1 MKIWMLQC
9 THGVCSGVTWW
20 CFKTAGAP
28 LFWWLPA
35 TRWVTLSPKEPPGSR
50 WGHVPSPAEQQSA
63 FKDSSVWRDVQGP
76 GPLSANWDN
85 LEDHSSSRT
94 SLRPRCWP
102 GPVTCSSA
110 CSCFLH
116 SPLSLIPRPPPN
128 NLMPANL
135 HLITSFPGN
144 LACLCN

>member
-1 MKIWMLQC
+1 MTRKYEYYNAHM
-9 THGVCSGVTWW
+9 VAVVVTWW
-20 CFKTAGAP
+20 CFKTVGAP

-35 TRWVTLSPKEPPGSR
+35 TRWVTLRPKEPPGSR
-50 WGHVPSPAEQQSA
+50 WGHVPSLAEQVCIQGLLS
-63 FKDSSVWRDVQGP
+63 KGLVPSLQTGTTWRTIP
-76 GPLSANWDN
+76 A
-85 LEDHSSSRT
+85 LELT

-144 LACLCN
+144 LACLCH